1 MCFSQSLKNEC
12 LRNYNMSH
20 PNYMTLQNIAPTTVT
35 LQDTYSSLS
44 KYGILTYLGLEGKY
58 Q

>member
-1 MCFSQSLKNEC
+1 MYFSQSLKDEC

-35 LQDTYSSLS
+35 LQDTYSSLN